1 MSDGATPAA
10 AAPRPRALLF
20 DVVGT
25 LLRPREPVGTTYARF
40 AARHGAQLSATRLDA
55 AFRRAL
61 RTAPPMVF
69 PDAAPGEIPRFER
82 NWWRDRVRMAVCEA
96 LGQGDCAGEA
106 PFPSFEAFFA
116 ELFTHYASAAAWQPL
131 PGVRGALAEL
141 RARGIRLAVVS
152 NFDHRLP
159 ALLEA
164 LGLAGC
170 FEFVLLPAE
179 AGASKPAAAIFDAA
193 VTRLGLP
200 RHEIALVG
208 DDPEQDLDAARAA
221 GLGAIDV
228 AELATLRDLLHYIDG
243 DSPRL

>member
-1 MSDGATPAA
+1 MA

-25 LLRPREPVGTTYARF
+25 LLGPREPVGTTYARF
-40 AARHGAQLSATRLDA
+40 AARHGAQLSSARLDA

-61 RTAPPMVF
+61 RAAPPMVF
-69 PDAAPGEIPRFER
+69 PDAAPEETPHLER
-82 NWWRDRVRMAVCEA
+82 NWWRERVRAAVGGA
-96 LGQGDCAGEA
+96 LGEADHAPAGGA
-106 PFPSFEAFFA
+106 PFPAFEAFFA
-116 ELFTHYASAAAWQPL
+116 ELFAHYASPAAWRPF
-131 PGVRGALAEL
+131 PGVRAALAEL

-152 NFDHRLP
+152 NFDYRLP

-164 LGLAGC
+164 LGLGGC

-179 AGASKPAAAIFDAA
+179 AGAAKPAAAIFDAA
-193 VTRLGLP
+193 VARLGLA
-200 RHEIALVG
+200 RDEIALVG
-208 DDPEQDLDAARAA
+208 DDPEQDLEAARSA

-243 DSPRL
+243 DPPRP